1 MATPLPLLSR
11 CRQLA
16 FEVESTR
23 GTYNDPAFSTKSIL
37 AYDVTLTTQF
47 GRFSRDVQRGTLTKL
62 AGIVGQRTVQL
73 SFTLEAYHDA
83 AVNTPDHWMNLFTAC
98 GMKATAASGTS
109 GGSTYKF
116 EDAVSDTAP
125 LSNQTLSFKLAM
137 ASRGG
142 AAGSAFGVKIKG
154 ASGTFTVEAR
164 VGAPILFK
172 FTFTGVFHSFED
184 VTLAAPTMPTVVP
197 AVFHGVG
204 FGFARAGQSINSDL
218 CLSQFTF
225 DAGVSVVPRECVN
238 ATEGVDYFTVVDRR
252 PVGSFDPDLQLMAD
266 STEHDY
272 HSFMSS
278 NTDCKLEWSLAD
290 VMSLTIPS
298 LRITSV
304 ADGNRNGIQT
314 ASLDFEVVNETA
326 ESDVT
331 IAFL

>member
-1 MATPLPLLSR
+1 MAAPLPLLSR

-16 FEVESTR
+16 FKLESVR
-23 GTYNDPAFSTKSIL
+23 GTYNDPAFSTESL
-37 AYDVTLTTQF
+37 MAYDVTLTTQF
-47 GRFSRDVQRGTLTKL
+47 GRFTRDVQRGTLTKL

-73 SFTLEAYHDA
+73 TFTLEAKHEA
-83 AVNTPDHWMNLFTAC
+83 AVNTPDGWMSLLAAC
-98 GMKATAASGTS
+98 GMKATAASGS
-109 GGSTYKF
+109 VGGSTYKF

-125 LSNQTLSFKLAM
+125 LSNQTFSFKLAM

-154 ASGTFTVEAR
+154 CSGTFTIEAR

-172 FTFTGVFHSFED
+172 FTFSGVYHAFED
-184 VTLAAPTMPTVVP
+184 MTLAAGPAETVVP
-197 AVFHGVG
+197 AVYQGVG
-204 FGFARAGQSINSDL
+204 FGFARVGETINTDL

-238 ATEGVDYFTVVDRR
+238 NTEGVDYFTVVDRR
-252 PVGSFDPDLQLMAD
+252 PTGSFDPDLQLLAD

-272 HSFMSS
+272 HLFMAN

-290 VMSLTIPS
+290 VMSLTIPG
-298 LRITSV
+298 LRITSI

-314 ASLDFEVVNETA
+314 ASLDFEVVNTTA
-326 ESDVT
+326 EADAT
-331 IAFL
+331 LAFL